1 MTEKNFTSTYDL
13 LKGQK
18 APELGVKPSINAGQI
33 YIKNFA
39 PMLNGT
45 ATNTLAVIGRNA
57 EPTRINPLA
66 DNEATIENGD
76 VKVFIE
82 KYSNKKSLKVGVVKL
97 LDLLA
102 VELTK
107 LNHYRAK
114 DPDTLQTTVTFSLDD
129 YMTYLGIKNIDNP
142 NTRKDARKRLK
153 EALDTLYSIS
163 LEWEEKSGDKV
174 KNYAKMRICEAQGI
188 KRGVASFTFTTSMTH
203 YLNQSY
209 IMQYPLDL
217 LAISER
223 NPNAYPIARKLAL
236 HHSIDNNHKKGTSN
250 IISVAKLL
258 ESAPEI
264 PTITEVMETD
274 RAWGRRIKNALEKA
288 LDAIDGVISWEYS
301 NSKSVPLTEKQ
312 LEMAD
317 YETFSKLYIK
327 FDILGAPDPT
337 KRLEEKKKKVTA
349 RKKTTTK
356 KQTENKEK
364 E

>member
-1 MTEKNFTSTYDL
+1 MNKKETPKTFDL
-13 LKGQK
+13 LTRSIDPRLDITTGLHVEEIE
-18 APELGVKPSINAGQI
+18 API
-33 YIKNFA
+33 FA

-45 ATNTLAVIGRNA
+45 ATNTLAIIGRNA

-76 VKVFIE
+76 FKVFIE

-188 KRGVASFTFTTSMTH
+188 KRGVASFTFTTSMAH

-236 HHSIDNNHKKGTSN
+236 HHSIDNNHKKGTSS

-264 PTITEVMETD
+264 PSINKV
-274 RAWGRRIKNALEKA
+274 RAVNGSWSERIKGSLEKA
-288 LDAIDGVISWEYS
+288 LDAVDGVISWEYS
-301 NSKSVPLTEKQ
+301 NSKGVPLTDKQ

-337 KRLEEKKKKVTA
+337 QRIEAKKAKTTA
-349 RKKTTTK
+349 RRKAKKTDTK
-356 KQTENKEK
+356 KEE
-364 E
+364 